1 MVIPGY
7 STFSNGSMR
16 SSSIS
21 WVSIHFDGSS
31 SSIGWISVH
40 CNVTTMWILLFSVII
55 IHCNLFLELIAILVI
70 QAGHEDTAQC
80 SNNKGGDKCDHYTDS
95 YCCSGRE
102 FIITQSIITNC
113 MSYLRKRKA
122 SLHLHAHW
130 VSGEAHA
137 DQMVRPLVTPTTL
150 IFFIIL
156 INKIFTKYTLEIQL
170 YSTFLIKK

>member
-1 MVIPGY
+1 MHVTYHSTVLNKLQFMVIP
-7 STFSNGSMR
+7 TFSNASMR

-21 WVSIHFDGSS
+21 WVSIHFDGTSN
-31 SSIGWISVH
+31 SISWISVH
-40 CNVTTMWILLFSVII
+40 CNVTTMWIFLFSVII
-55 IHCNLFLELIAILVI
+55 IHCNLFLELIVILVI

-102 FIITQSIITNC
+102 FIITQFIITNW
-113 MSYLRKRKA
+113 YLRKRKA

-137 DQMVRPLVTPTTL
+137 DQLVGPLVPTTVL
-150 IFFIIL
+150 
-156 INKIFTKYTLEIQL
+156 L
-170 YSTFLIKK
+170 YFNQ